1 MSISIRA
8 ANLDSDRGSLIEALN
23 QWLAPQTEARFDWLY
38 RNGPHGRACA
48 WVATENG
55 SGSILGA
62 AGIFPRLMR
71 SERGATTGYVLGD
84 FFVVPHHR
92 TLGLALQLQRACL
105 NFIETQRAPWY
116 DFPAPGMLSVYK
128 RLGIQPNGELV
139 RFAKPLRADRIVRQK
154 IKNPILAKGV
164 SAAANL
170 ALASAANKVRAASG
184 CEIASFDGLC
194 SEEFTNLLAEVKSG
208 LAVDRSADYLNWRY
222 RTHFANQ
229 FVFLAARRQ
238 GRLVGWLVYQRQ
250 GEDAE
255 IVDLFSAE
263 PKVREA
269 LVRATLRRMT
279 QENVFTVS
287 FSLLGSHPWASE
299 LKEIGFRPRESCPA
313 IFRGAA
319 KTSKPDDWFLT
330 QGDRES

>member
-38 RNGPHGRACA
+38 RNGPHGPARA
-48 WVATENG
+48 WVATE
-55 SGSILGA
+55 SSSDSILGA
-62 AGIFPRLMR
+62 AGVFPRLMR
-71 SERGATTGYVLGD
+71 SKAVSSAGYVLGD

-105 NFIETQRAPWY
+105 NFVETQGAAWY

-139 RFAKPLRADRIVRQK
+139 RFAKPLRADRIVRQR
-154 IKNPILAKGV
+154 IKNPILARGV

-170 ALASAANKVRAASG
+170 ALASAANKVRVSSG

-194 SEEFTNLLAEVKSG
+194 SDEFTNLLAEAKSG

-229 FVFLAARRQ
+229 FFFLTARRQ
-238 GRLVGWLVYQRQ
+238 ARLVGWLVYQRQ

-263 PKVREA
+263 PKVGEA
-269 LVRATLRRMT
+269 LVRATLRQMT

-287 FSLLGSHPWASE
+287 FSLLGSHPWTSE
-299 LKEIGFRPRESCPA
+299 LKEIGFRPRESCPV
-313 IFRGAA
+313 IFHNSARAN
-319 KTSKPDDWFLT
+319 KPDEWFLT